1 MIRKARETHERE
13 RQPGVLRRASH
24 YFERITQGRYVRV
37 LSPMGEKDILAET
50 KDGRRISSAMLSRGT
65 AEQLYLAMRFALAEE
80 YERIINL
87 PLVMDDIFV
96 NFDRR
101 RLAETLEVLAEV
113 AGRRQILLFTCHDH
127 VADAV
132 KAALPD
138 CRRIELPYSS

>member
-1 MIRKARETHERE
+1 
-13 RQPGVLRRASH
+13 
-24 YFERITQGRYVRV
+24 
-37 LSPMGEKDILAET
+37 
-50 KDGRRISSAMLSRGT
+50 
-65 AEQLYLAMRFALAEE
+65 
-80 YERIINL
+80 
-87 PLVMDDIFV
+87 MDDIFV